1 MARKPNYA
9 FERRE
14 RQRLKAEKRRKR
26 QEAKAEKAEKAKVE
40 KAEHQEVGSTAL
52 DRQDP

>member
-1 MARKPNYA
+1 MARKSNYA

-14 RQRLKAEKRRKR
+14 RQWLKAEKRRKR